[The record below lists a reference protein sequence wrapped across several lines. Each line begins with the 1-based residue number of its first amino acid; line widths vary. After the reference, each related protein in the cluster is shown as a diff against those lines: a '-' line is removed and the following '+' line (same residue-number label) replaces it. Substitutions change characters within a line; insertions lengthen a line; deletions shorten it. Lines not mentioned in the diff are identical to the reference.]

1 MDNYL
6 KETRMLNYK
15 AKSLEE
21 LVRSRNWKELDEF
34 ERIGAIYDYVR
45 NEILFGYN
53 RSDLL
58 TAEEVLADGYGQCNT
73 KATLLMA
80 LLRAVEIP
88 CRLHGT
94 QVSKYF
100 QKGATS
106 GLISV
111 FAPKCIVHTWVE
123 VLHKGQWIAMEGV
136 ITDETYVQGVKKRF
150 PLHAGEFKAYAISVP
165 DLKSLDL
172 NWKGENLFVQNA
184 SVVKDYGVFESPDIF
199 FSEHK
204 QTWNR
209 IKDFAYVHFGRKM
222 MNRNVAG
229 IRISARSVE
238 RREKTCEFQYNLR

>member
-136 ITDETYVQGVKKRF
+136 ITDETYVQ
-150 PLHAGEFKAYAISVP
+150 
-165 DLKSLDL
+165 
-172 NWKGENLFVQNA
+172 NA

-238 RREKTCEFQYNLR
+238 RRENTCEFQYNLR

>member
-1 MDNYL
+1 M
-6 KETRMLNYK
+6 
-15 AKSLEE
+15 
-21 LVRSRNWKELDEF
+21 
-34 ERIGAIYDYVR
+34 
-45 NEILFGYN
+45 
-53 RSDLL
+53 
-58 TAEEVLADGYGQCNT
+58 LADGYGQCNT

-111 FAPKCIVHTWVE
+111 LAPKSVVHTWVE
-123 VLHKGQWIAMEGV
+123 VLYKGQWIALEGV
-136 ITDETYVQGVKKRF
+136 ITDEAYVRGVKKRF
-150 PLHAGEFKAYAISVP
+150 SDHTGEFKAYAISVP
-165 DLKSLDL
+165 DLKFLDL
-172 NWKGENLFVQNA
+172 NWKGANLFVQNT
-184 SVVKDYGVFESPDIF
+184 SVVKDYGVFENPDVF

-222 MNRNVAG
+222 MNRNVAC
-229 IRISARSVE
+229 IRMPA
-238 RREKTCEFQYNLR
+238 

>member
-1 MDNYL
+1 MMDNYL

-58 TAEEVLADGYGQCNT
+58 SAEEVLADGYGQCNT

-94 QVSKYF
+94 
-100 QKGATS
+100 
-106 GLISV
+106 
-111 FAPKCIVHTWVE
+111 
-123 VLHKGQWIAMEGV
+123 
-136 ITDETYVQGVKKRF
+136 
-150 PLHAGEFKAYAISVP
+150 
-165 DLKSLDL
+165 
-172 NWKGENLFVQNA
+172 
-184 SVVKDYGVFESPDIF
+184 
-199 FSEHK
+199 
-204 QTWNR
+204 
-209 IKDFAYVHFGRKM
+209 
-222 MNRNVAG
+222 
-229 IRISARSVE
+229 
-238 RREKTCEFQYNLR
+238 LR

>member
-1 MDNYL
+1 MMDNYL

-58 TAEEVLADGYGQCNT
+58 SAEEVLADGYGQCNT

-80 LLRAVEIP
+80 LL
-88 CRLHGT
+88 
-94 QVSKYF
+94 
-100 QKGATS
+100 
-106 GLISV
+106 
-111 FAPKCIVHTWVE
+111 VHTWVE
-123 VLHKGQWIAMEGV
+123 VLYKGQWIALEGV
-136 ITDETYVQGVKKRF
+136 ITDEAYVRGVKKRF

-238 RREKTCEFQYNLR
+238 RRENTYEFQYNLR